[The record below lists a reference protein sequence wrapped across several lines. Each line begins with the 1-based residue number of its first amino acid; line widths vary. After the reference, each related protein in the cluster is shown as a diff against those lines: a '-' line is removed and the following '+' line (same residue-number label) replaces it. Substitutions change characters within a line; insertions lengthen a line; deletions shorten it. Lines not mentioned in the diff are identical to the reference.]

1 MLGIILINQVAADAS
16 DSIVENPDRV
26 SPIHSTV
33 QEFYAYS
40 RNLATESIALD
51 DEAFAEVNLFML
63 DDGEAKLFWSG
74 TTWSFN
80 VDNQGGA
87 IRDISNIIVQ
97 QMITLRDQIL

>member
-63 DDGEAKLFWSG
+63 DDGEAKLYWSG

-87 IRDISNIIVQ
+87 IRDISNTIVQ
-97 QMITLRDQIL
+97 QLTELRDQIL